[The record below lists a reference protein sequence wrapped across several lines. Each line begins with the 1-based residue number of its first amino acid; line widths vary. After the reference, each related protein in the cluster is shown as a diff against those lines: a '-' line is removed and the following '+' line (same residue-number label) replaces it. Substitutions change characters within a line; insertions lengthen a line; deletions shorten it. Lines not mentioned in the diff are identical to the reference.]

1 MSSQAEYVC
10 KRGEERLDRFLAG
23 RMDDASRSQIRRWID
38 QGQVTVNG
46 QSAKASRRLQ
56 TGDIVSVTLPT
67 DEPEGLRPWHTPL
80 SILYEDADCAV
91 VDKPA
96 GMVVHPA
103 TSHRQD
109 TLVNALLARYP
120 EMAAMIGPDA
130 GAGRRPGIVH
140 RLDKDTSGLMV
151 VARHEEA
158 RSALQRQFRAR
169 TVEKVYVALL
179 HGRLSPPEG
188 QEGTIDLP
196 IGRDQRSRQRMAVV
210 DGGRRAITRY
220 VVRRFLFTRHG
231 VRENYTLVE
240 ARLVTGR
247 THQIRVHFAH
257 IGHPVVGD
265 KVYGRRK
272 RHIACPRQYLHAFR
286 LGFHR
291 PSDGEWLVF
300 DAPLPADLEHVL
312 DPLADVT

>member
-1 MSSQAEYVC
+1 MSSQVEYVC
-10 KRGEERLDRFLAG
+10 KRGGERLDRFLAD

-38 QGQVTVNG
+38 GGLVLVNG
-46 QSAKASRRLQ
+46 QSTKASQRLQ
-56 TGDIVSVTLPT
+56 IGDVVSVTPPT
-67 DEPEGLRPWHTPL
+67 DEPEGLQPWHTPL
-80 SILYEDADCAV
+80 SIMYEDADCAV

-103 TSHRQD
+103 TSQRQN
-109 TLVNALLARYP
+109 TLVHALLARYP
-120 EMAAMIGPDA
+120 EMAAMIGPDTE
-130 GAGRRPGIVH
+130 AGRRPGIVH
-140 RLDKDTSGLMV
+140 RLDKDTSGLIV

-158 RSALQRQFRAR
+158 RAALQRQFRAR
-169 TVEKVYVALL
+169 TVDKVYVALL

-196 IGRDQRSRQRMAVV
+196 IGRDPRSRQRMAVV
-210 DGGRRAITRY
+210 EGGRRAITRY
-220 VVRRFLFTRHG
+220 IVRRFLFTRHG
-231 VRENYTLVE
+231 VREAYTLVE

-247 THQIRVHFAH
+247 THQIRVHLAH

-272 RHIACPRQYLHAFR
+272 MHIACPRQCLHAFR

-291 PSDGEWLVF
+291 PSDGEWLVLE
-300 DAPLPADLEHVL
+300 APLPADLQHVL
-312 DPLADVT
+312 DQLTDVT